1 MTPFKKIFLLFAFL
15 FLYLFVNISTGDE
28 QGQHSMHSQQAAP
41 AYDASGKGP
50 VINEYTI
57 PTPYSHPF
65 GISVDSK
72 DNIWFTAQAANS
84 IVKFDPVKMIFKEY
98 LIPSAKDL
106 PKAEWKYSPSEKTTP
121 KDVYNVFSVG
131 SPGAMTID
139 KNDRLWFVEQIGNKI
154 GVFDP
159 STEQFTEYD
168 IPTPQS
174 NPYDIAMD
182 SEGNV
187 WFAEWNAGKIGKLDF
202 KLKKVVEYDLKKEGG
217 SSRPASI
224 AVDGE
229 DNIWIGDIAM
239 NAIGMFNPKTN
250 VFKGFPIVT
259 ALSQPGK
266 IIIDGSKNIWFTE
279 VHSHKIAMLIPS
291 TGVIS
296 EADVPGYNSVPQS
309 IIIDKRG
316 RVWYIDNMRNRIGYF
331 DAHAVSFNEFEI
343 PTMNSQPMS
352 MAIDSK
358 GDIWFTE
365 NDRGANKIA
374 RLVISTVSDVPK
386 QKHIHTEEN
395 KPAETKG
402 VGGINIP
409 LWIYLSVIIVV
420 LIIVAAVLIK
430 RKGE

>member
-1 MTPFKKIFLLFAFL
+1 
-15 FLYLFVNISTGDE
+15 
-28 QGQHSMHSQQAAP
+28 MHSQQPAP
-41 AYDASGKGP
+41 APAVSGSGP

-65 GISVDSK
+65 GIAVDSK
-72 DNIWFTAQAANS
+72 DNIWFTAQAVNK
-84 IVKFDPVKMIFKEY
+84 IVKFDPAKTIFKEY

-106 PKAEWKYSPSEKTTP
+106 PKTDWKYSPTEKTPP

-131 SPGAMTID
+131 SPGAMTMD
-139 KNDRLWFVEQIGNKI
+139 KNDRIWFVEHIGNKI
-154 GVFDP
+154 GFFDP
-159 STEQFTEYD
+159 AAEQFTEYD

-174 NPYDIAMD
+174 NPYDIAID

-187 WFAEWNAGKIGKLDF
+187 WFVEWNGGKIGKLDF

-217 SSRPASI
+217 NSRPASI
-224 AVDGE
+224 AVDAE

-239 NAIGMFNPKTN
+239 NVIGRFNPKTN
-250 VFKGFPIVT
+250 AFKVFPVVT
-259 ALSQPGK
+259 PLSQPGK
-266 IIIDGSKNIWFTE
+266 ILIDSSKNIWFTE

-309 IIIDKRG
+309 IIIDKKG
-316 RVWYIDNMRNRIGYF
+316 RVWYIDNMRNKIGYF
-331 DAHAVSFNEFEI
+331 APHAVSFSEFDI

-374 RLVISTVSDVPK
+374 SLVMSTVPDTPAT
-386 QKHIHTEEN
+386 KHSHPEEN
-395 KPAETKG
+395 LPTPDSG
-402 VGGINIP
+402 IP
-409 LWIYLSVIIVV
+409 LWVYLAIIILTVIIVG
-420 LIIVAAVLIK
+420 IILAKK
-430 RKGE
+430 RGA